1 MVRRLLSRA
10 GFVALLLAS
19 LAMTGS
25 AFAHR
30 VANADHSPELLSY
43 LSMGGLLEDIC
54 GDADA
59 SHALSACAACIISSN
74 ALTPAHADLAVRPF
88 HTRPADLCLT
98 TGARISHSATDRTHP
113 TRAPPAV

>member
-30 VANADHSPELLSY
+30 VANADRSPELLSY
-43 LSMGGLLEDIC
+43 LSMGGLLEEIC
-54 GDADA
+54 GENDAT
-59 SHALSACAACIISSN
+59 HALSSCAACIISSN
-74 ALTPAHADLAVRPF
+74 ALTPQRVDIAVRRLDAQAAVFETQVQKPF
-88 HTRPADLCLT
+88 IHRAP
-98 TGARISHSATDRTHP
+98 DRTHP
-113 TRAPPAV
+113 TRAPPTA